1 MAVDLAIERP
11 DHAGSTYLT
20 WSPRRATV
28 RVRPAGGGGPVAV
41 TVANAPG
48 GTGGQVEFAA
58 GPTTSRTATIDL
70 VLPADGTPV
79 ELWVAGQIGRPSQAD
94 QDATI
99 EVRPAGGGA
108 ALGSTSAMVRV
119 RKNATALTAAERD
132 RFLSALAKLNATGR
146 TPFASFRE
154 MHKDRLALDQA
165 HGGPGF
171 LAWHRAY
178 LLDLERELQQLDASV
193 TLPYWAFAEPA
204 PGLFTP
210 DFMGGNLPTGDT
222 VVFAPMHPLQS
233 WQTEG
238 RPGITRRPGFDPTR
252 TGAISSENVA
262 AAADATTLAL
272 GGPRPNATF
281 DNGTVPGGFERI
293 EGNPHGT
300 AHRSMR
306 GYLFDPATAPR
317 DPLFFLLHCNVDR
330 LWARWQWWND
340 RFDGTDAHTYFYR
353 GSATSNPAAHLGHN
367 LRDLL
372 WPWSGLTGGGL
383 PATTPRPPFG
393 VVPTAAAPRPTPSV
407 RDMIDYGGVLQPGSD
422 MDFCYDAVPFG
433 IAP

>member
-1 MAVDLAIERP
+1 MAVDIAIERP
-11 DHAGSTYLT
+11 DHAGNTYLT

-28 RVRPAGGGGPVAV
+28 RGQSAGGPVAV
-41 TVANAPG
+41 TVANAAG

-58 GPTTSRTATIDL
+58 GPTKPRTATIDL

-79 ELWVAGQIGRPSQAD
+79 ELWVAGQIGRPSLAD

-99 EVRPAGGGA
+99 EVRPAAGGA
-108 ALGSTSAMVRV
+108 ALASTTAMVRV
-119 RKNATALTAAERD
+119 RKNATTLTTAERD
-132 RFLSALAKLNATGR
+132 RFLSALARLNASGL

-154 MHKDRLALDQA
+154 MHKDQLALDQA

-178 LLDLERELQQLDASV
+178 LLDLERELQKLDPSV
-193 TLPYWAFAEPA
+193 ALPYWAFADPA
-204 PGLFTP
+204 PNLFTP
-210 DFMGGNLPTGDT
+210 DFLGGNFHTGNT
-222 VVFAPMHPLQS
+222 VVFAPTNPLQN

-238 RPGITRRPGFDPTR
+238 QPGISRRPRFDPAQ
-252 TGAISSENVA
+252 TGAISDQNIP
-262 AAADATTLAL
+262 AAADATTVAL

-281 DNGTVPGGFERI
+281 DNGTAAGGFERI

-300 AHRSMR
+300 AHRSML
-306 GYLFDPATAPR
+306 GYLFNPATAPR

-353 GSATSNPAAHLGHN
+353 GSVTSALATDLGHN
-367 LRDLL
+367 LLDLL

-393 VVPTAAAPRPTPSV
+393 AVPTAAIPQPRPAV
-407 RDMIDYGGVLQPGSD
+407 RDMIDYFGVLQPGSD
-422 MDFCYDAVPFG
+422 MDFCYDLVPFG